1 MFSNGNFKIKEWR
14 YSHDKIALEQ
24 DVIPIDIKTVH
35 EKVLGVVWNPTADN
49 FY

>member
-1 MFSNGNFKIKEWR
+1 MSSNGNFKIKEWR

-35 EKVLGVVWNPTADN
+35 GVVWNPTADN